1 MATLL
6 PGLNNILMKTFALVL
21 LLMVLT
27 TLLPAQTVSISD
39 LRCEYK
45 TNPMGIDEMHPR
57 LSWKLTSNARSAI
70 QTAYQIRVASSERGL
85 RRSSR
90 LIWDSGKVQTDQS
103 VHIAYAGPPLTS
115 KQHYYWQVKIWS
127 STGESEWSA
136 PAFWEMGLLNAS
148 DWQAQWITPNWE
160 EDPETS
166 QPSPLLRKE
175 FRLAGTVKTARA
187 YITSF
192 GLYEA
197 EINGQQVGDQLF
209 TPGWTSYNKRLQY
222 QTYDVTD
229 LLQNGNNAIGV
240 SLGDG
245 WYRGFLVWK
254 GNRNVYG
261 EQLGL
266 LLQLEIEY
274 TNGKREIINSDES
287 WKAATGPILHSDIY
301 MGESYDARLE
311 KEGWTKT
318 GFDDRDWQSVV
329 KRDSNETQLI
339 APVGPVVRRIEEL
352 KPVAL
357 ITTPEGDQVFDM
369 GQNMVGWVKLTVQ
382 GSAGTTVSIRH
393 AEVLDK
399 HGNFYTENLRL
410 ATQLVQYTLKGKGK
424 EVFEPTFSFQGFRY
438 VAIEG
443 YPGELTLDAV
453 RGVVIHSD
461 MELTGSFSCSQPLLN
476 QLQHNIQ
483 WGQKGNFLD
492 VPTDCPQR
500 DERLGWTGDAQVFA
514 RTAAFNMQVG
524 DFFTK
529 WLGDLSADQLPDG
542 RVPWVIPQVLR
553 DQHTSATGWAD
564 ASTIIPWAIY
574 EVYGDQRI
582 LEDQYTSMKAWVDYM
597 LKEAGDDKVWDT
609 GPHFGDWLF
618 YSPQDDRDGKAA
630 VTYKPLLQQAF
641 LTHSLQLLTQ
651 AAELLGKTDEATK
664 YAKLHEV
671 AKAAFQREYVTPAG
685 RLVSGTQTAYV
696 LALQFD
702 LLPAELRPVVA
713 QHLVE
718 NIESYNDHLTTGFL
732 GTPHLCHV
740 LARYG
745 HLDKAYD
752 LLLQET
758 YPSWLYPVKMGA
770 TTIWERWDGIKP
782 DSTFQNVGMNSF
794 NHYAYGAIGD
804 WMYQYIGG
812 IQLDPMQPGYKHI
825 IIHPQPGGGITS
837 AKTSYESLYGTI
849 ATEWK
854 QEGKQF
860 QLMTEIPPNTTAT
873 VWLPAS
879 EAGQVKEGNLP
890 LADAPGVLDVRQSDG
905 GLQVEVGSG
914 RYVFEM

>member
-1 MATLL
+1 
-6 PGLNNILMKTFALVL
+6 MKSIALIL
-21 LLMVLT
+21 LLFWGT
-27 TLLPAQTVSISD
+27 TVLPAPSISD

-45 TNPMGIDEMHPR
+45 TNPVGIDGTHPR
-57 LSWKLTSNARSAI
+57 LSWKLTSNERGSI
-70 QTAYQIRVASSERGL
+70 QTAYHIRVASSARDL

-90 LIWDSGKVQTDQS
+90 LIWDSGKVQTDKS
-103 VHIAYAGPPLTS
+103 VHIAYAGPPLIS
-115 KQHYYWQVKIWS
+115 KQRYYWQVKIWS
-127 STGESEWSA
+127 TTGESEWSA
-136 PAFWEMGLLNAS
+136 PAFWEMGLLDAS

-160 EDPETS
+160 EDPEAS
-166 QPSPLLRKE
+166 EPSPMLRKE
-175 FRLAGTVKTARA
+175 FNLAGTIKTARA

-197 EINGQQVGDQLF
+197 EINGQKVGDQLF

-229 LLQNGNNAIGV
+229 LLQKGNNAIGV

-261 EQLGL
+261 EKLGL

-274 TNGKREIINSDES
+274 SNGKREVINSDET
-287 WKAATGPILHSDIY
+287 WKASTGPILNSDIY

-318 GFDDRDWQSVV
+318 GFDDRDWQPVV
-329 KRDSNETQLI
+329 KRDANETQLI

-357 ITTPEGDQVFDM
+357 ITTPEGDMVFDM

-382 GSAGTTVSIRH
+382 GPAGTSVTLRH

-410 ATQLVQYTLKGKGK
+410 ATQRVQYILKGKGV

-542 RVPWVIPQVLR
+542 RVPWVIPQVLH

-582 LEDQYTSMKAWVDYM
+582 LEKQYGSMKAWVEYM

-651 AAELLGKTDEATK
+651 TAELLGKTDEAKK
-664 YAKLHEV
+664 YARLHEIT
-671 AKAAFQREYVTPAG
+671 KTAFQREYVTPAG

-696 LALQFD
+696 LAL
-702 LLPAELRPVVA
+702 
-713 QHLVE
+713 
-718 NIESYNDHLTTGFL
+718 
-732 GTPHLCHV
+732 
-740 LARYG
+740 
-745 HLDKAYD
+745 
-752 LLLQET
+752 
-758 YPSWLYPVKMGA
+758 
-770 TTIWERWDGIKP
+770 
-782 DSTFQNVGMNSF
+782 
-794 NHYAYGAIGD
+794 
-804 WMYQYIGG
+804 
-812 IQLDPMQPGYKHI
+812 
-825 IIHPQPGGGITS
+825 
-837 AKTSYESLYGTI
+837 
-849 ATEWK
+849 
-854 QEGKQF
+854 
-860 QLMTEIPPNTTAT
+860 
-873 VWLPAS
+873 
-879 EAGQVKEGNLP
+879 
-890 LADAPGVLDVRQSDG
+890 
-905 GLQVEVGSG
+905 
-914 RYVFEM
+914 